1 MLERNNKGQGKIFDK
16 FFFKKKIGRLFGIGV
31 EFDPKKKWFA
41 GKKLYKGQERNVT
54 AGNLRIILLKKIGCW
69 NLESPGKKLAVG
81 KKCDRWKLGITPK
94 SEKKIDS

>member
-1 MLERNNKGQGKIFDK
+1 MNLTQ
-16 FFFKKKIGRLFGIGV
+16 KKKKR
-31 EFDPKKKWFA
+31 FA

-69 NLESPGKKLAVG
+69 NLESPGKKLVVG

-94 SEKKIDS
+94 SKKKKLTVERNNKESLKK